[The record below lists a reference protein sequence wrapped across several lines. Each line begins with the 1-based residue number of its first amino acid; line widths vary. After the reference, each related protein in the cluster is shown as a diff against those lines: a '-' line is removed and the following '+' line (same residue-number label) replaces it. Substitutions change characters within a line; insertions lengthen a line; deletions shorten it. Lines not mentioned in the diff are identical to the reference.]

1 MKALNKICQ
10 ILAIILCVAA
20 LAFFIFP
27 DFAVLVTEKENVGL
41 TGMQLAFGGSV
52 DYAGNTVKMAKS
64 ADIWVCLI
72 LTMFATL
79 FSALTFRFKGTRYA
93 SSAASLAAAIYM
105 LVITLTDAS
114 GFVDTRPIGPANVV
128 ATYNTVTVVTI
139 TAVLFACAAFA
150 VAHLLIAD
158 KIEVAGTKKLTIP
171 QRVIAFFRDYK
182 SEVKKIVWPNFKFV
196 LKNTIVVLVICA
208 ILGVFIWLLDL
219 GLLELIGLILGV

>member
-1 MKALNKICQ
+1 MKKL
-10 ILAIILCVAA
+10 LTILCV
-20 LAFFIFP
+20 L
-27 DFAVLVTEKENVGL
+27 
-41 TGMQLAFGGSV
+41 
-52 DYAGNTVKMAKS
+52 
-64 ADIWVCLI
+64 
-72 LTMFATL
+72 
-79 FSALTFRFKGTRYA
+79 
-93 SSAASLAAAIYM
+93 
-105 LVITLTDAS
+105 
-114 GFVDTRPIGPANVV
+114 
-128 ATYNTVTVVTI
+128 